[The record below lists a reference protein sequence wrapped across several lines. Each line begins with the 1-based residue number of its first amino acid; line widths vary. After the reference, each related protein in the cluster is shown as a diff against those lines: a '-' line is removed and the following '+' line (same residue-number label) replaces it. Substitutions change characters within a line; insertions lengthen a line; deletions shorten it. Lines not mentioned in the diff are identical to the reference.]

1 MWGPDALTLSSS
13 TLGVDGGTAWMGR
26 DGKGEAV
33 LRGAEPLPSGLAGRA
48 APPQPWKVLKKK
60 TDFSSSFYFFLKT
73 KVQEV

>member
-1 MWGPDALTLSSS
+1 
-13 TLGVDGGTAWMGR
+13 MGR

-60 TDFSSSFYFFLKT
+60 TDFSSSFFFFFLKT